1 MEKIRNFT
9 DLIAWQE
16 AHKLVLLTYKIT
28 NNFPQKEIYALTSQM
43 RRAVISVTSNIA
55 EGFSRKSSK
64 EKIQFFYMALGSS
77 TELQNQ
83 FIISKDIKYINN
95 QNFNEV
101 FNLINN
107 VQKLTYGLIKNL
119 KNSLN
124 TN

>member
-1 MEKIRNFT
+1 
-9 DLIAWQE
+9 
-16 AHKLVLLTYKIT
+16 
-28 NNFPQKEIYALTSQM
+28 M